1 MADTVA
7 YRPKAGEI
15 PTGPGVYR
23 FRDAKKRVLYVG
35 KAKNLRA
42 RLSNYFQPLRNLH
55 ERTRRMVTTAASVEW
70 TVVANEFEALQLE
83 YTWIKEFNPP
93 FNVQFRD
100 DKTYP
105 YLAVTLADEVPRAM
119 VTRNRSIKGARY
131 FGPYTKVWAIRE
143 TLDLMLKAFPM
154 RSCSDGVY
162 RRAQQTG
169 RPCLLGDIGKCVA
182 PCVARVTLEEH
193 REVADDFVSFMA
205 GNDTRYVRALEHN
218 MREAAE
224 AQEYEAAARYRD
236 SIQAMRA
243 VMEKTAVVF
252 SDDVDADVFGIA
264 DDELAAAVQQFIVRG
279 GRIRGTRSW
288 VVDKELDV
296 DVAELIETVLE
307 NAYDGEFAPPREI
320 LVPVL
325 PEDSSE
331 LERWLGARRTQGTEG
346 THARGVAPSKVHLR
360 VAQRGEKAALAQ
372 TAETNAKNALMLYK
386 TRRSADFVARSQAL
400 EDIRDALGMA
410 EAPLRMECYDV
421 SHLSGTNIVASMVV
435 FEDGLPRK
443 DQYRRFS
450 IPASTDDTESIY
462 QVLTRRLAY
471 LRSGDDDERATDH
484 GASAIADAEEAAVT
498 RPGGAGAGDARGG
511 EAAAARGGGNADAGD
526 SAGDGAGDGMQVSR
540 RPRKF
545 SYPPQLLLVDGGQ
558 PQVAAARRALEES
571 GVTGI
576 QLAGIAKRLEELWLP
591 DSDFPVILPRNSD
604 ALFLVQRIRDEAHRF
619 AITYQRAKRRRDIS
633 STLADIPGLGP
644 SRVRELLKHF
654 GSVARLRQAD
664 PELIS
669 EVKGFGPALAAAVHS
684 ALHEAGADDANEA
697 GTTTGMTTQ
706 QGSSTAE
713 DVGDEEPGAEEHG
726 GPVAERGTM
735 AAGEVPTA

>member
-7 YRPKAGEI
+7 YRPKTSEI

-119 VTRNRSIKGARY
+119 VTRNHTMKGARY

-162 RRAQQTG
+162 HRAELTG

-182 PCVARVTLEEH
+182 PCVGRVTLDEH
-193 REVADDFVSFMA
+193 RQVADDFVSFMA
-205 GNDTRYVRALEHN
+205 GNDTRYVRALEQR

-252 SDDVDADVFGIA
+252 SDDVDTDVFGIA
-264 DDELAAAVQQFIVRG
+264 DDELAAAVHQFIVRG

-307 NAYDGEFAPPREI
+307 NAYDGEFPPPREI

-325 PEDSSE
+325 PEDAAE
-331 LERWLGARRTQGTEG
+331 LERWLGTRRTQGAEG
-346 THARGVAPSKVHLR
+346 VRSRGVAPSRVHLR

-400 EDIRDALGMA
+400 EDIRDALGMS

-471 LRSGDDDERATDH
+471 LRSGTGDHEAVGDTDVDRAAHSQDHAGTDATAPQNGVGDEIEVA
-484 GASAIADAEEAAVT
+484 
-498 RPGGAGAGDARGG
+498 
-511 EAAAARGGGNADAGD
+511 
-526 SAGDGAGDGMQVSR
+526 Q

-644 SRVRELLKHF
+644 ARVRELLKHF

-664 PELIS
+664 PTVIA
-669 EVKGFGPALAAAVHS
+669 EVKGIGPSLAEAVYS
-684 ALHEAGADDANEA
+684 ALHAEGSPEAGGTEAGGAEVGGAEAGIAEAGSAEAGSAEAGAD
-697 GTTTGMTTQ
+697 
-706 QGSSTAE
+706 TAE
-713 DVGDEEPGAEEHG
+713 EPAT
-726 GPVAERGTM
+726 P
-735 AAGEVPTA
+735 

>member
-1 MADTVA
+1 MADTVP
-7 YRPKAGEI
+7 YRPKTGEI
-15 PTGPGVYR
+15 PTEPGVYR
-23 FRDAKKRVLYVG
+23 FRDPNRRVLYVG

-42 RLSNYFQPLRNLH
+42 RLSNYFQPLHNLH

-70 TVVANEFEALQLE
+70 TVVSNEFEALQLE

-105 YLAVTLADEVPRAM
+105 YLAVTLADEIPRAM
-119 VTRNRSIKGARY
+119 VTRNRNIAGARY

-154 RSCSDGVY
+154 RSCSPGVY
-162 RRAQQTG
+162 RRAELTG

-182 PCVARVTLEEH
+182 PCVGRVTVDEH
-193 REVADDFVSFMA
+193 RQVADDFVSFMA
-205 GNDTRYVRALEHN
+205 GNDTRYVRALEQQ

-224 AQEYEAAARYRD
+224 QQEYEAAARYRD

-264 DDELAAAVQQFIVRG
+264 DDELAAAVHQFIVRG

-296 DVAELIETVLE
+296 EPGELIETVLE

-325 PEDSSE
+325 PDDHVE
-331 LERWLGARRTQGTEG
+331 LERWLGERRAQAAETAK
-346 THARGVAPSKVHLR
+346 ARGATPSKVRLH

-471 LRSGDDDERATDH
+471 LRNDAAGETDGETAQVEASVDEL
-484 GASAIADAEEAAVT
+484 G
-498 RPGGAGAGDARGG
+498 
-511 EAAAARGGGNADAGD
+511 
-526 SAGDGAGDGMQVSR
+526 VSE

-591 DSDFPVILPRNSD
+591 DSDFPVIMPRNSD

-633 STLADIPGLGP
+633 SVLADIPGLGP
-644 SRVRELLKHF
+644 ARVRELLKHF
-654 GSVARLRQAD
+654 GSVARLRQAQ
-664 PELIS
+664 PEAIA
-669 EVKGFGPALAAAVHS
+669 EVKGIGPTLADAVHS
-684 ALHEAGADDANEA
+684 ALH
-697 GTTTGMTTQ
+697 
-706 QGSSTAE
+706 
-713 DVGDEEPGAEEHG
+713 VEES
-726 GPVAERGTM
+726 
-735 AAGEVPTA
+735 PTPA